1 MYVIA
6 DEVREAG
13 TQVSSGAPVSA
24 TENHLN
30 DLIERA
36 SRYFDLVAGVA
47 PGFFEAAGATATART
62 FYGDGTNYL
71 RLDKY
76 VEGSLNATIT
86 VPDGYT
92 VPTFIERNG
101 YLVLTTEDAGAVI
114 SSLPPFPSWWRDGRG
129 WWAGLPIVVT
139 AKWGYAQTPADVK
152 MAVIEMVI
160 NLLRE
165 TDPASLNLLDLER
178 QPLREKMPP
187 RVWEV
192 AKRYRE
198 KESGVLV

>member
-6 DEVREAG
+6 DEVKEAG
-13 TQVSSGAPVSA
+13 AQISSAAPVSA

-36 SRYFDLVAGVA
+36 SRYFDLVAGVT
-47 PGFFEAAGATATART
+47 PGFFEASTGAATVRT

-71 RLDKY
+71 KLDKY
-76 VEGSLNATIT
+76 VEGSLNATIV

-92 VPTFIERNG
+92 APTFIERDG
-101 YLVLTTEDAGAVI
+101 YLVLVTEDVGAVI
-114 SSLPPFPSWWRDGRG
+114 SSLPPFAHWWRDGRG
-129 WWAGLPIVVT
+129 WWAGLPITVT

-152 MAVIEMVI
+152 MAIIEMVI

-178 QPLREKMPP
+178 QPLREWMPP
-187 RVWEV
+187 RVRAV
-192 AKRYRE
+192 AERYRMQ
-198 KESGVLV
+198 GAVLV